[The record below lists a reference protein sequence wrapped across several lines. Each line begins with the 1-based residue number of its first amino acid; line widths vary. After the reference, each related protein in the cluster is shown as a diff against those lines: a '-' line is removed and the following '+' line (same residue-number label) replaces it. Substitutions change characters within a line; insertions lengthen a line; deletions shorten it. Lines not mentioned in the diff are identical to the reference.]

1 MGGKKKSNAFLD
13 FIQGQDQFTESIQF
27 SFDNGETEFKTRIG
41 GICSIILNS
50 ILLGYAIW
58 QALVMFKFE
67 EYTVTYKVDQ
77 RGYNQIEV
85 FSGLEKQPLTFAFGL
100 HSRLNEDYGTMKAF
114 YE

>member
-1 MGGKKKSNAFLD
+1 
-13 FIQGQDQFTESIQF
+13 
-27 SFDNGETEFKTRIG
+27 
-41 GICSIILNS
+41 
-50 ILLGYAIW
+50 
-58 QALVMFKFE
+58 MFKFE

>member
-50 ILLGYAIW
+50 ILLGYAIR

-67 EYTVTYKVDQ
+67 EYTVTYKVQQ